1 MEISTYKSVNI
12 LNVIKDK
19 KVRPLFSFSVF
30 VTDIDDCSPN
40 PCLNGGSCS
49 DGVNSYTC
57 SCVAGYSGNNCQT
70 SKLKFSTLRMKL
82 ILQDIV
88 IGINVK
94 IYH

>member
-1 MEISTYKSVNI
+1 MAISIYKSMNI

-19 KVRPLFSFSVF
+19 MVRSSFSFFVF

-70 SKLKFSTLRMKL
+70 SKLKFSTLRTKL

-88 IGINVK
+88 IDLDVK